1 VNGGLPPVACA
12 PIIAPRSRGC
22 APRCPKRGRN
32 ETLAEPQ
39 RPLWLLAILLTA
51 WVFAF
56 GWSGVV
62 AASAR
67 TTQDGFN
74 SGLSRFELFL
84 GWQAVAGLIGLATFA
99 VGRGWPK
106 GSGIR
111 RVSAVPFW
119 LALALLGAIVAWSG
133 WARFHS

>member
-1 VNGGLPPVACA
+1 MNGGLPPEASA
-12 PIIAPRSRGC
+12 PIIAPRCRGC
-22 APRCPKRGRN
+22 APRRAKRGRN
-32 ETLAEPQ
+32 EALAEPQ
-39 RPLWLLAILLTA
+39 RPLWLLAVLLTA

-56 GWSGVV
+56 GWSGIV

-67 TTQDGFN
+67 QTQDGFN
-74 SGLSRFELFL
+74 SGLSRLELFL
-84 GWQAVAGLIGLATFA
+84 GWQAVAGLIALAAFA

-119 LALALLGAIVAWSG
+119 LALALLAAVASWSG
-133 WARFHS
+133 WARFSA